1 MTIKAKICG
10 ITDDVS
16 ARIAIDDSAGMLG
29 FISFP
34 KSPRHVDLD
43 RMAQLIANATSYT
56 AHMNKKT
63 QCVSVVVDPDDEL
76 LETIARKV
84 RPDLIQLHGH
94 ESPERVRHIRA
105 RFGIALIKAISV
117 ESRADVLA
125 AAPYEEVVEHLLF
138 DAKPPK
144 DATLP
149 GGVGARFDWTL
160 MEGYASS
167 RPWLLAGG
175 LNPWNVAEAVSQSKA
190 KMVDVSSGVERAPGL
205 KDAALISQFLKAVK
219 GL

>member
-10 ITDDVS
+10 ITDDDS

-34 KSPRHVDLD
+34 KSPRHLDLD
-43 RMAQLIANATSYT
+43 RMAQLIANATAYT
-56 AHMNKKT
+56 ARVGKNVK
-63 QCVSVVVDPDDEL
+63 CVSVLVDPDDSL
-76 LETIARKV
+76 LEAIAQKV

-94 ESPERVRHIRA
+94 ESPERVRHIRE
-105 RFGIALIKAISV
+105 RFGIPLIKAISV
-117 ESRADVLA
+117 ETRADVLSA
-125 AAPYEEVVEHLLF
+125 TPYEDFVEHLLF
-138 DAKPPK
+138 DAKPPR

-160 MEGYASS
+160 MEGYPAR

-175 LNPWNVAEAVSQSKA
+175 LTPWNVAEAVSQSKA
-190 KMVDVSSGVERAPGL
+190 NMVDVSSGVERSPGL

>member
-1 MTIKAKICG
+1 MAVKAKICG

-16 ARIAIDDSAGMLG
+16 ARTAIDDSAGMLG

-34 KSPRHVDLD
+34 KSPRHLDLD
-43 RMAQLIANATSYT
+43 RMAQLIANATAYT
-56 AHMNKKT
+56 AHVNKATK
-63 QCVSVVVDPDDEL
+63 CVSVLVDPDDLL
-76 LETIARKV
+76 LEAITQQV

-94 ESPERVRHIRA
+94 ESPERVRHIRT
-105 RFGIALIKAISV
+105 RFGIPLIKAISV
-117 ESRADVLA
+117 ESRSDVLS
-125 AAPYEEVVEHLLF
+125 AAPYEEMVEHLLF

-144 DATLP
+144 DAALP

-160 MEGYASS
+160 MEGYPSA

-175 LNPWNVAEAVSQSKA
+175 LTPWNVAEAVSQSKA
-190 KMVDVSSGVERAPGL
+190 TLVDVSSGVERAPGL

-219 GL
+219 EI